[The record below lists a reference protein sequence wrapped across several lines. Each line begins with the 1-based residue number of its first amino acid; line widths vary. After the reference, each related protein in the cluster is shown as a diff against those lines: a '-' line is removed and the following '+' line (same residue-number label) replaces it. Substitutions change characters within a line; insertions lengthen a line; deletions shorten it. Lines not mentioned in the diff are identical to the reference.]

1 MRWSVI
7 FILYLIGQLALFIN
21 LGLRIRNISISPTE
35 TVWQELMLVNSIGHV
50 ILLILFVFAFAYAHK
65 LFNEQKPMQNFWF
78 QAVAV
83 YLFISTIAFGAYFVF
98 ENDLKFALYYR
109 YVEEHDILI
118 DAISQYTKNHGE
130 APQEMIDAYNELN
143 DAYREYY
150 DWDNAIDYRDPN
162 NVSINLSQISTVID
176 AESAQKVVYNFEST
190 FDLWE
195 LTIVLDRG
203 IWNPVTI
210 TYNSQE
216 TYTAEDSTLLG
227 TQYRWAIIGD
237 Y

>member
-1 MRWSVI
+1 
-7 FILYLIGQLALFIN
+7 
-21 LGLRIRNISISPTE
+21 
-35 TVWQELMLVNSIGHV
+35 
-50 ILLILFVFAFAYAHK
+50 
-65 LFNEQKPMQNFWF
+65 MQNFWF